1 MFPLLIRCGRDNH
14 SCIEGLL
21 RIRHFVSLMGLTSID
36 GRRIH
41 LGGGASWLWSLATES
56 HKGPSFIA
64 VYYHQLAVS
73 VSSVCTQIIINFCI
87 CLYSCQGMAFQLTTE
102 SGKKT
107 NFSINGLVVSTDRQ
121 RGAHEEHVCV

>member
-1 MFPLLIRCGRDNH
+1 MFPLLIRCGRDSH
-14 SCIEGLL
+14 SCIECLL
-21 RIRHFVSLMGLTSID
+21 RIRHFVSWIGLTSID

-41 LGGGASWLWSLATES
+41 LGEES
-56 HKGPSFIA
+56 HGSGAWLLKATKALPLSLHIITSS
-64 VYYHQLAVS
+64 AVS

-107 NFSINGLVVSTDRQ
+107 NFSIDGLVVSTDRQ
-121 RGAHEEHVCV
+121 RGAPEERVSV